1 MEGYPVFAT
10 GALNATGCAPDICG
24 PAAMLLGI
32 AVLGMFAFGIAALGI
47 EPPDIAVRP
56 GAVLYTPVVYPLFA
70 AAIPAPGTP
79 YALGPPGTALGVLRV
94 AGLIGVV
101 DEASE
106 AAGPLCE
113 FVPLEAVKPAEPAL
127 VDGAVGNACVGFVPV
142 NVLAEGLRPQENI
155 FEPGIFQPEVHPA

>member
-32 AVLGMFAFGIAALGI
+32 AVLGMFALGI
-47 EPPDIAVRP
+47 EPPGIAVRP